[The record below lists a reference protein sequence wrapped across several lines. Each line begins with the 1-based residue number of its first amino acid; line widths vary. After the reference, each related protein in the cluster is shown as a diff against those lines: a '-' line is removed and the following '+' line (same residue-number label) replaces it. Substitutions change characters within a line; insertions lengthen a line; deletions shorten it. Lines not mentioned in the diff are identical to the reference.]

1 MPLRGFLTTAD
12 AENIKLQLQN
22 ASLEYEDVN
31 AGENK
36 QIKLRHESTVY
47 GDPTQD
53 NNIPEFSLTDQS
65 FFTLTGVGSENYE
78 IDRNS
83 LSNTKLQGNVLK
95 RPININLYTITKTYD
110 GTTDINPSEIMYDIT
125 GTDSTSS
132 GLIEGTSNVKNAYT
146 FIGARALFK
155 DQGLGYKVGD
165 TFKIKLKELDVE
177 GLPNMY
183 QISGQPFTKNECKLT
198 ILEVS
203 DIGEIM
209 NFSMSPV
216 FPFIYPVPYEISD
229 ETLEEDGVT
238 KRLYGMTFTHG
249 SDTYHTVTAQDIRN
263 ESDFGYNKTKSTIAL
278 EADSSVTGRGLKFTL
293 YVKPEEIETGTKNT
307 AIKYFIP
314 SDIDK
319 VKLSLED
326 GRIEYSSKHVTNE
339 PVNLRIENPK
349 LVGGLLGDASTN
361 YEIASITGKGLI
373 TPAPLTV
380 KIPLLSKTYD
390 GTTDMKIDWTNPDAL
405 TYEINADIDLSQEEI
420 RWNKNNIKLHTV
432 SRHVGNTKL
441 VNPQDTTD
449 ISTWFTG
456 RDVNNYAISLATS
469 NSLSA
474 TIHKKEVSISVKY
487 IRFIISTGRFEILYN
502 IEGVYSI
509 DNVYIDLTGG
519 IIVFDNNNTTSN
531 VFVSPTRYDR
541 SKFIYS
547 KPSGSTKEIVKLEI
561 ETDEGNKLTVENGQ
575 KVYIG
580 NINIAGDDAGNYE
593 LVYNTVEEITNHTNI
608 VSNEAVPLYFVYTH

>member
-12 AENIKLQLQN
+12 AENIKIQLQN

-31 AGENK
+31 TGENK
-36 QIKLRHESTVY
+36 PIKLRHENTVY
-47 GDPTQD
+47 GDPTQND
-53 NNIPEFSLTDQS
+53 NIPEFSLTDGS
-65 FFTLTGVGSENYE
+65 FFTLTGPGSENYE

-83 LSNTKLQGNVLK
+83 LKNTKLQGNVLK
-95 RPININLYTITKTYD
+95 CPINISLYTITKTYD
-110 GTTDINPSEIMYDIT
+110 GTTDINPSEIMYDIIST
-125 GTDSTSS
+125 ESTSS
-132 GLIEGTSNVKNAYT
+132 GIIEGTSNIKNAYM
-146 FIGARALFK
+146 FIGTRASFI

-183 QISGQPFTKNECKLT
+183 QIASQSFTKKECKLT
-198 ILEVS
+198 VLEVDS
-203 DIGEIM
+203 NGEIL
-209 NFSMSPV
+209 NFSMSDI

-229 ETLEEDGVT
+229 ETIEEDGII
-238 KRLYGMTFTHG
+238 KHLYGMTFTHG

-263 ESDFGYNKTKSTIAL
+263 ESDFGYDKTESTIAL
-278 EADSSVTGRGLKFTL
+278 EADSNVTGRGWKFTL
-293 YVKPEEIETGTKNT
+293 YVKAKEIETGTKNT

-319 VKLSLED
+319 VKLSFED

-339 PVNLRIENPK
+339 PINLRIENPK
-349 LVGGLLGDASTN
+349 LVGGLLGDVSNN
-361 YEIASITGKGLI
+361 YEIANITGKGLI
-373 TPAPLTV
+373 TPAPLMV
-380 KIPLLSKTYD
+380 KIPLLSKIYD
-390 GTTDMKIDWTNPDAL
+390 GTTYMPIDWTNPDAL
-405 TYEINADIDLSQEEI
+405 TYETNDNIDLSHEEI
-420 RWNKNNIKLHTV
+420 RWNRNNIKLYAV

-456 RDVNNYAISLATS
+456 RDINNYAVSLATS

-519 IIVFDNNNTTSN
+519 IIVFDNSNTTSN
-531 VFVSPTRYDR
+531 VFISPTRYDR

-580 NINIAGDDAGNYE
+580 NINIAGDNAGNYE
-593 LVYNTVEEITNHTNI
+593 LVYDTVEGITNYTNLI
-608 VSNEAVPLYFVYTH
+608 SSEAVPLYFVYTH